1 VRVSIS
7 WLQNRPEAYQALG
20 IPKIH
25 RQVYK
30 GLIVKKNSIGEGK
43 AALTDNLL
51 GADTQGAHN
60 PLMTKKS
67 RNQ

>member
-1 VRVSIS
+1 MCACKYFLVAKPSRS
-7 WLQNRPEAYQALG
+7 

-51 GADTQGAHN
+51 GADTQDAHN